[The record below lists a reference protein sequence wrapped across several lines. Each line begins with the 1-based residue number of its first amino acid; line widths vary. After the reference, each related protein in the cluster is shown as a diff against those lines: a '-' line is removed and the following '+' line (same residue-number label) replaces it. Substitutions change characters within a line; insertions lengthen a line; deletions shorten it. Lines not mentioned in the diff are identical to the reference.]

1 MASEGIPTSLLHP
14 RRLTIAQILGSVAAL
29 AVAFA
34 VLPWVLSIALAIAVC
49 GVLALEGLPVPL
61 ITSGGR
67 LWRWFPWIIWWVALA
82 ASPVMIV
89 LIGYLFEWNGP
100 PATFGPRPWAAC
112 LVVSLFYTHL
122 AVSVVTS
129 WAVIFL
135 VRGPGRWV
143 AWGAIILVGIITG
156 FVALGAAMA
165 TTGVYL

>member
-1 MASEGIPTSLLHP
+1 MAVVPLDHLVGCP
-14 RRLTIAQILGSVAAL
+14 RRQSRDDCSD
-29 AVAFA
+29 
-34 VLPWVLSIALAIAVC
+34 WVLIRVERSTGNL
-49 GVLALEGLPVPL
+49 
-61 ITSGGR
+61 
-67 LWRWFPWIIWWVALA
+67 
-82 ASPVMIV
+82 
-89 LIGYLFEWNGP
+89 
-100 PATFGPRPWAAC
+100 RPSSWAAC